1 MAGKADSVRTIL
13 YALGANLAIA
23 AAKTGAAIF
32 TGSSAML
39 AEAIHSYADSGNQV
53 LLLWGMKQAKKPPSP
68 DFPLGW
74 GKAVFFWSFIVAL
87 VLFSLGGLFSLY
99 EGWHK
104 LSQHEPLRY
113 AWVAVGILVFGI
125 VAESVS
131 LRACLHE
138 VNKVRGGRTLW
149 RWFRE
154 SRQSELVVI
163 LGEDMAALLGL
174 AIALLAIL
182 LTVFTGNPVWDA
194 LGSMAIGVVL
204 VVVAILVGIEIK
216 ALLIGQSAEPE
227 TEAQLRAFL
236 LAQPGVESIFHLL
249 TLQLG
254 TSLLVSVK
262 AEVRAA
268 TAAELVAIINRAE
281 AALRAEFP
289 EIQWL
294 FFEPD
299 ITDFAGILDMLRSR
313 AVHLHGLIGFR
324 DALRPEAA
332 ETLQFAADLPV
343 GMASA
348 EQRHDLLVVNLTDEG
363 WASPPDV
370 CYAARSSTTG

>member
-1 MAGKADSVRTIL
+1 MAGGKADSVRTIL

-23 AAKTGAAIF
+23 AAKTAAAIA

-39 AEAIHSYADSGNQV
+39 AEAIHSFADSGNQG
-53 LLLWGMKQAKKPPSP
+53 LLLWGMRQAKRPPSP
-68 DFPLGW
+68 DYPLGW

-104 LSQHEPLRY
+104 LQEPEPLKY
-113 AWVAVGILVFGI
+113 AWVAVGILVFGL
-125 VAESVS
+125 VAETIS

-163 LGEDMAALLGL
+163 LGEDLAALLGL
-174 AIALLAIL
+174 ALALISVLLA
-182 LTVFTGNPVWDA
+182 VFTENPAWDA
-194 LGSMAIGVVL
+194 LGSMSIGVLLVIVAIG
-204 VVVAILVGIEIK
+204 IGIEIK

-227 TEAQLRAFL
+227 TEARLREFL
-236 LAQPGVESIFHLL
+236 QRQAGVEKVFRLL

-254 TSLLVSVK
+254 TSLMVAAKVK
-262 AEVRAA
+262 MNSATVEAMLAE
-268 TAAELVAIINRAE
+268 INRAE
-281 AALRAEFP
+281 AATRAEFP
-289 EIQWL
+289 EVQWL

-299 ITDFAGILDMLRSR
+299 I
-313 AVHLHGLIGFR
+313 
-324 DALRPEAA
+324 
-332 ETLQFAADLPV
+332 AD
-343 GMASA
+343 
-348 EQRHDLLVVNLTDEG
+348 
-363 WASPPDV
+363 
-370 CYAARSSTTG
+370 